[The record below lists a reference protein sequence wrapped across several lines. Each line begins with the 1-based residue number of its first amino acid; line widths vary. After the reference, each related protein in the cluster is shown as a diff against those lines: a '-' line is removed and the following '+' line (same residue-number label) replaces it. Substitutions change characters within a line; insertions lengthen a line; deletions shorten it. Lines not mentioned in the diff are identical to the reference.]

1 MITDKLKISSMTL
14 LFLKLKNNRTK
25 KKNLFK
31 KIAQVTKKKRKSVK
45 MNFEQN

>member
-25 KKNLFK
+25 KK
-31 KIAQVTKKKRKSVK
+31 KSI
-45 MNFEQN
+45 